1 MIGRL
6 PHALHSAH
14 TPWAV
19 TARDIDCAAV
29 LLKVIRIYQVA
40 RSDFA
45 IAAIREFVKPFFPW
59 KRAVLGADPY
69 FVQPVFF
76 YTAERLGRY
85 ILIDKSSLQVRP
97 SILRPA
103 IPVLKDCHL
112 MQTDETIIETDFVRD
127 KERIMQVRMQVF
139 VKEQGVPPELE
150 QDEKDPLCLHALL
163 LIDSHP
169 VATGRLEPD
178 GHIGR
183 IAVIRSYRKKGLGSR
198 ILAYLEDKAKKLGLS
213 RV

>member
-1 MIGRL
+1 
-6 PHALHSAH
+6 
-14 TPWAV
+14 
-19 TARDIDCAAV
+19 
-29 LLKVIRIYQVA
+29 
-40 RSDFA
+40 
-45 IAAIREFVKPFFPW
+45 
-59 KRAVLGADPY
+59 
-69 FVQPVFF
+69 
-76 YTAERLGRY
+76 
-85 ILIDKSSLQVRP
+85 
-97 SILRPA
+97 
-103 IPVLKDCHL
+103 

-183 IAVIRSYRKKGLGSR
+183 I
-198 ILAYLEDKAKKLGLS
+198 DTH
-213 RV
+213 